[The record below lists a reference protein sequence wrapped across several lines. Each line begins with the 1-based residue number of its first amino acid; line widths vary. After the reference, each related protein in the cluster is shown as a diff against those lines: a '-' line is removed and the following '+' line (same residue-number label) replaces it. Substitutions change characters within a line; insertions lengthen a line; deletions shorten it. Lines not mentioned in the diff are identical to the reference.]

1 MTANGRILIVDDIP
15 TNVDILRRILRKD
28 YELDTAASGEECLA
42 KLTAFRPQLVL
53 LDIMMPG
60 IDGYETCRRIKS
72 SDLGEFIQVI
82 LVSGKG
88 SPAERLQGYEAQAD
102 DYIVKPFNHE
112 ELLSKVR
119 VLFRLGNTQRQL
131 ATAKEQLQVY
141 ANDLEQLVEERT
153 RQWATMKDMVDVR
166 TAELT
171 EANRELQ
178 NEVSQRRHAEEAL
191 RGQAV
196 VLQKA
201 NTAAL
206 AALQAKSDFLANM
219 SHEIRTPM
227 TAILGYVDIML
238 EESIGPATREYVEV
252 IKRNGAHLLALIND
266 ILDLS
271 KVESGVLQIEPTRC
285 SPLHVVEEVVS
296 LMRVRAEAKQL
307 ALQTETVGSL
317 PETILTDPLRLR
329 QVLVNL
335 VGNAIKFTDQGR
347 VCLAVRFTSNDG
359 CPRLCFDVTDTGIG
373 ISDEHLQRLFQ
384 PFTQVDNSS
393 TRKFGGTGLGLCI
406 SKRLTETLGGRIEVR
421 STPGKGSTFC
431 VMIDP
436 GPLDGI
442 RMIHDAQAAPLDQRQ
457 RRPRQ
462 PAKRPSCAAGFC
474 WPRTGRKFSD

>member
-1 MTANGRILIVDDIP
+1 MTTKGRILIVDDIP

-42 KLTAFRPQLVL
+42 KLPIFKPELVL

-141 ANDLEQLVEERT
+141 ANDLEQLVEAAHSPVGDDEGHGGRTYGGTDRGQPGIAKRSLSAPTCRRGIER
-153 RQWATMKDMVDVR
+153 
-166 TAELT
+166 
-171 EANRELQ
+171 
-178 NEVSQRRHAEEAL
+178 
-191 RGQAV
+191 QAV

-238 EESIGPATREYVEV
+238 EESIGPATREYAEV

-271 KVESGVLQIEPTRC
+271 KVESGEATD
-285 SPLHVVEEVVS
+285 
-296 LMRVRAEAKQL
+296 RADTLL
-307 ALQTETVGSL
+307 AAASGGGSRFL
-317 PETILTDPLRLR
+317 DAR
-329 QVLVNL
+329 
-335 VGNAIKFTDQGR
+335 AGR
-347 VCLAVRFTSNDG
+347 SKA
-359 CPRLCFDVTDTGIG
+359 TGA
-373 ISDEHLQRLFQ
+373 SD
-384 PFTQVDNSS
+384 
-393 TRKFGGTGLGLCI
+393 
-406 SKRLTETLGGRIEVR
+406 
-421 STPGKGSTFC
+421 
-431 VMIDP
+431 
-436 GPLDGI
+436 
-442 RMIHDAQAAPLDQRQ
+442 
-457 RRPRQ
+457 
-462 PAKRPSCAAGFC
+462 
-474 WPRTGRKFSD
+474 RTGRPPAGNGSHRSACVSARCWSIWWATRSSSPTKAKSASPSGSPRIAVARVSAST